1 MGACGRTPSCP
12 VRLSRAPA
20 HPRGR
25 DRGHPGQPHTP
36 LLLTCVVPTACPGPG
51 VRTNVEGKAG
61 TGLVPSPAPGP
72 LSSPRSPLQ
81 PPLPSPAPRPL
92 SSSWPSSGRRD
103 AECRWQGAGHDD
115 LERSLCHPFGL
126 GGLPSF
132 LPRQTER
139 SRSHLFDKPCGLDKY
154 LPSGSLCQERRQGTF
169 SQQLPAGLPRFPMNQ
184 RALLGVTQRGRGALG
199 SGVVGLQYSGMFTS
213 ARCLQEPTHCEPWVL
228 KTENIRLAWWS
239 SG

>member
-20 HPRGR
+20 RPRGR

-81 PPLPSPAPRPL
+81 LPGPSPAPGPPQDAGTL
-92 SSSWPSSGRRD
+92 SAGGR
-103 AECRWQGAGHDD
+103 
-115 LERSLCHPFGL
+115 
-126 GGLPSF
+126 
-132 LPRQTER
+132 
-139 SRSHLFDKPCGLDKY
+139 GLDTMTLRGHY
-154 LPSGSLCQERRQGTF
+154 VIHLVLAVSLHSCLDRLKDHEAISSTNHVD
-169 SQQLPAGLPRFPMNQ
+169 LTNICPA
-184 RALLGVTQRGRGALG
+184 ALCARSAGRGHFC
-199 SGVVGLQYSGMFTS
+199 SSCQ
-213 ARCLQEPTHCEPWVL
+213 
-228 KTENIRLAWWS
+228 LAYPAS
-239 SG
+239 P